1 MPRRA
6 FTRDQA
12 YLLPPALDDWV
23 PADHPV
29 RFVAAFVDGLTSADW
44 AQLGVAAR
52 SAWTGAPAYH
62 PEVLLSVWLAGF
74 MSGVRSVRALEAAC
88 RDQLSF
94 RWLTGNQVPDHNT
107 LWRFYAV
114 HRTQLPQ
121 LFQLTVKTAWKAGL
135 VDLALLAVD
144 GTKVAGNV
152 ARAGMQDAEA
162 LVALQMQV
170 AARTAELV
178 AQVEAEGATAAPR
191 LPPELRQTR
200 ALQDRVTAAR
210 QAVTAEDGPTRA
222 NPVDADARLL
232 PTRQGWIAGYN
243 AQAAVVATPATV
255 ADEPGGRIIV
265 AVDVVT
271 AEHDAGQ
278 LLPVRD
284 AAVATLGQAPE
295 TLLADGGYHRGPD
308 LVGCA
313 ARGQVVV
320 MPEAQ
325 GDRLQDPTHKD
336 QFAYD
341 PETDRY
347 TCPQGQPLRRQGTI
361 HRTDRPTVQR
371 YVMVEPRVCRTCPL
385 FGTCTQ
391 DYRHGR
397 TLEIGPEDQALRAHR
412 SWMATA
418 EAEALRRERQTLI
431 EPVFGILKER
441 LGGRRFHTR
450 GLAKVQ
456 VEWALLATGFNLRT
470 LWRAWRHGPG
480 VGGRPRGSGVWR
492 RVAA

>member
-6 FTRDQA
+6 FSRDQS
-12 YLLPPALDDWV
+12 YLLPPSLDDWV
-23 PADHPV
+23 PADHAV
-29 RFVAAFVDGLTSADW
+29 RFVAAFVDGLTAADW
-44 AQLGVAAR
+44 APLEVA
-52 SAWTGAPAYH
+52 STGAWTGAPAYH
-62 PEVLLSVWLAGF
+62 PEMLLSVWLAGF
-74 MSGVRSVRALEAAC
+74 MSNVRSVRALEAAC
-88 RDQLSF
+88 RDQLPF
-94 RWLTGNQVPDHNT
+94 RWLTGNQLPDHNT
-107 LWRFYAV
+107 LWRFYDG
-114 HRTQLPQ
+114 HRSHLPQ

-135 VDLALLAVD
+135 VDLALMAVD

-162 LVALQMQV
+162 LAALEGQA
-170 AARTAELV
+170 AARSAELT
-178 AQVEAEGATAAPR
+178 AQLDAEGATAAPR
-191 LPPELRQTR
+191 LPPDVRQAR

-210 QAVTAEDGPTRA
+210 KVVEAVDGPKQA

-232 PTRQGWIAGYN
+232 PTRQGWVAGYN
-243 AQAAVVATPATV
+243 AQAAVVATP
-255 ADEPGGRIIV
+255 PGVDHPRGRVIV

-284 AAVATLGQAPE
+284 AAVATLGQVPE
-295 TLLADGGYHRGPD
+295 VLLADGGYHGGPD
-308 LVGCA
+308 LEACA

-336 QFAYD
+336 QFAYEA
-341 PETDRY
+341 ETDRY

-361 HRTDRPTVQR
+361 QRKDRPTVQR

-385 FGTCTQ
+385 FGTCTK

-397 TLEIGPEDQALRAHR
+397 TLEIGPQDQALRAHR
-412 SWMATA
+412 IWMATA

-480 VGGRPRGSGVWR
+480 VGGRPLGSGAWD
-492 RVAA
+492 VALP

>member
-6 FTRDQA
+6 LTREQS
-12 YLLPPALDDWV
+12 YLLPPSLDDWV

-29 RFVAAFVDGLTSADW
+29 RFVAAVVDDLTAADW
-44 AQLGVAAR
+44 AQLGVAAS

-94 RWLTGNQVPDHNT
+94 RWLTGNQLPDHNT
-107 LWRFYAV
+107 LWRFYDV
-114 HRTQLPQ
+114 HRTQLPH
-121 LFQLTVKTAWKAGL
+121 LFQVTVKTAWKAGL
-135 VDLALLAVD
+135 VDLALMAVD

-152 ARAGMQDAEA
+152 ARAGMRDAEA
-162 LVALQMQV
+162 LAALEEQV
-170 AARTAELV
+170 AARTAELG
-178 AQVEAEGATAAPR
+178 AQVDAEGATAAPR

-200 ALQDRVTAAR
+200 ALQERVTAAR
-210 QAVTAEDGPTRA
+210 QAVTAADGPAQA
-222 NPVDADARLL
+222 NPVDADARLM

-243 AQAAVVATPATV
+243 AQAAVVATPSVGEA
-255 ADEPGGRIIV
+255 PGGRVIV
-265 AVDVVT
+265 AVDVIT

-284 AAVATLGQAPE
+284 AAVATLGQAPDV
-295 TLLADGGYHRGPD
+295 LLADGGYHSGLD
-308 LVGCA
+308 LEGCA

-341 PETDRY
+341 AETDHY
-347 TCPQGQPLRRQGTI
+347 TCPQGQPLRVQGTI

-385 FGTCTQ
+385 FGTCTE
-391 DYRHGR
+391 DSRHGR

-412 SWMATA
+412 RWMATDD
-418 EAEALRRERQTLI
+418 AEALRRQRQTLI

-456 VEWALLATGFNLRT
+456 VEWSLLATGFNLRT
-470 LWRAWRHGPG
+470 LWRAWCRRPE
-480 VGGRPRGSGVWR
+480 VGGLQTG
-492 RVAA
+492 

>member
-1 MPRRA
+1 MTPIPIREHITYVVGNWLAYTTRFVGAKLWSLSQKWWDRRYWGHA
-6 FTRDQA
+6 IGFAKEVPDAPSCVHRDQA

-23 PADHPV
+23 RADHPV

-44 AQLGVAAR
+44 AQLGVASR
-52 SAWTGAPAYH
+52 GAWTGAPAYH

-347 TCPQGQPLRRQGTI
+347 TCRRGSRCAARERFT
-361 HRTDRPTVQR
+361 
-371 YVMVEPRVCRTCPL
+371 
-385 FGTCTQ
+385 
-391 DYRHGR
+391 GR
-397 TLEIGPEDQALRAHR
+397 TGRRCSATSWLNHGCVGRVRSLGRAHR
-412 SWMATA
+412 ITGMAGHWRSV
-418 EAEALRRERQTLI
+418 RRIRRYAPI
-431 EPVFGILKER
+431 AAGWRRLKRRRCDEN
-441 LGGRRFHTR
+441 GRR
-450 GLAKVQ
+450 
-456 VEWALLATGFNLRT
+456 
-470 LWRAWRHGPG
+470 
-480 VGGRPRGSGVWR
+480 
-492 RVAA
+492 